1 MGYWQIPVSG
11 DDVRKT
17 SFFCHSEPM
26 LRVVKNAVWDEEF
39 RRNAGSR
46 NETLLFD
53 MDYGDNYI
61 DDLIV
66 YTKDWESHLGT
77 LKE

>member
-1 MGYWQIPVSG
+1 MPFGMKNSG
-11 DDVRKT
+11 ATLVREMKQ
-17 SFFCHSEPM
+17 
-26 LRVVKNAVWDEEF
+26 
-39 RRNAGSR
+39 
-46 NETLLFD
+46 LLFD
-53 MDYGDNYI
+53 MDYGHNYI